1 MSETITH
8 EAPRQKRKKLLMGFA
23 ALVIVVAA
31 SIALYW
37 YTYGSRF
44 VHTDNAY
51 TAVEMAQITPSI
63 GGTISE
69 ILVTDTQRVK
79 AGDILVKID
88 PTDTRNTLNQAK
100 ADVDSAVRRVRG
112 YFADNGNLSAQMNA
126 KQAEQKRVL
135 AQLSAAQADLEKASI
150 DLKRREALIASG
162 SVSQDE
168 LTRVQNAYATAKSNL
183 EALQATLS
191 EIQAALQAAEYA
203 KKRNDALIQGTTE
216 ETHPEVLAARAK
228 LEQAKIDYDRT
239 IITSPIDGIVS
250 KRFVQLGQRVQQ
262 GMNLLS
268 VVPIDKIH
276 VDANFK
282 EVQLRKV
289 RVGQHATLYSDLYG
303 KKVIYHGIVEGFSG
317 GTGAAFAAIPAQNAT
332 GNWIKV
338 VQRIPVRIQLNAN
351 ELQAHPLRV
360 GLSMNVKID
369 TASQTQK
376 E

>member
-1 MSETITH
+1 MSETTH
-8 EAPRQKRKKLLMGFA
+8 HETSRQKRKQLLMGFA
-23 ALVIVVAA
+23 ALVLLAGA

-37 YTYGSRF
+37 YTYASRF
-44 VHTDNAY
+44 VDTDNAY
-51 TAVEMAQITPSI
+51 TAVETAQITPSI
-63 GGTISE
+63 AGTIRE
-69 ILVTDTQRVK
+69 ILVTDTQHVK
-79 AGDILVKID
+79 IGDILVKID
-88 PTDTRNTLNQAK
+88 PTDLKNTLDQAK
-100 ADVDSAVRRVRG
+100 ANLDSAVRRVRG
-112 YFADNGNLSAQMNA
+112 YIADNGNLNAQISA

-135 AQLSAAQADLEKASI
+135 AQLSAVKADLDKASI
-150 DLKRREALIASG
+150 DLKRREALISSG

-168 LTRVQNAYATAKSNL
+168 LTRVQNAYTTAKSNL
-183 EALQATLS
+183 EALQASMS
-191 EIQAALQAAEYA
+191 EIQANLLASEYA
-203 KKRNDALIQGTTE
+203 KKINDALIQGTTE

-228 LEQAKIDYDRT
+228 LEQAMIDYNRT
-239 IITSPIDGIVS
+239 SIVSPIDGIVS
-250 KRFVQLGQRVQQ
+250 KRTVQLGQRVQQ

-289 RVGQHATLYSDLYG
+289 RIGQHVTLYSDLYG
-303 KKVIYHGIVEGFSG
+303 KKVVYHGIVEGFSG

-338 VQRIPVRIQLNAN
+338 VQRVPVRIQLDAS
-351 ELQAHPLRV
+351 ELQAYPLRV
-360 GLSMNVKID
+360 GLSMNVEID

>member
-1 MSETITH
+1 MSETTH
-8 EAPRQKRKKLLMGFA
+8 HETSRQKRKQLLMGFA
-23 ALVIVVAA
+23 ALVLLAGA

-37 YTYGSRF
+37 YTYASRF
-44 VHTDNAY
+44 VDTDNAY
-51 TAVEMAQITPSI
+51 TAVETAQITPSI
-63 GGTISE
+63 AGTIRE
-69 ILVTDTQRVK
+69 ILVTDTQHVK
-79 AGDILVKID
+79 TGDILVKID
-88 PTDTRNTLNQAK
+88 PTDLKNTLDQAK
-100 ADVDSAVRRVRG
+100 ANLDSAVRRVRG
-112 YFADNGNLSAQMNA
+112 YIADNGNLNALISA

-135 AQLSAAQADLEKASI
+135 AQLSAVKADLDKASI
-150 DLKRREALIASG
+150 DLKRREALISSG

-168 LTRVQNAYATAKSNL
+168 LTRVQNAYTTAKSNL
-183 EALQATLS
+183 EALQASMS
-191 EIQAALQAAEYA
+191 EIQANLLASEYA
-203 KKRNDALIQGTTE
+203 KKINDALIQGTTE

-228 LEQAKIDYDRT
+228 LEQAMIDYNRT
-239 IITSPIDGIVS
+239 SIGSPIDGIVS
-250 KRFVQLGQRVQQ
+250 KRTVQLGQRVQQ

-289 RVGQHATLYSDLYG
+289 RIGQHVTLYSDLYG
-303 KKVIYHGIVEGFSG
+303 KKVVYHGIVEGFSG

-338 VQRIPVRIQLNAN
+338 VQRVPVRIQLDAS
-351 ELQAHPLRV
+351 ELQAYPLRV
-360 GLSMNVKID
+360 GLSMNVEID